1 MIRVLNVVGTMDT
14 GGAETFIMNLY
25 RNMDREKVQFD
36 FLCHNR
42 IEAKYTDEIRS
53 MGGKMF
59 MVNGITHGGFLK
71 YEKSLY
77 KFFKEHPEYKTVH
90 SHNDLLSGVILT
102 QAKKAGVKNRYSH
115 SHSTYKMSSF
125 FSKIYAFILKLFFVG
140 SVTHAFACADAAGT
154 ALYMGK
160 NKKKFEVISNG
171 VDTSRFVFTKE
182 KRVKIL
188 KELGLEDKI
197 VIGHVGRFV
206 EAKNH
211 KFLIEIFSEISKID
225 DNVRLVLVGEG
236 KLKADTEKQVKE
248 LGLTEKVIFLGSRSD
263 INEILSAF
271 DLLLF
276 PSLYE
281 GLSVAM
287 VEAQTSGV
295 PILASDTVSSEVA
308 ITDRVK
314 QISLEKRPK
323 EWAENSLE
331 MIKANENI
339 NREQYARK
347 VTEAGFDIR
356 ETAKKLQ
363 EFYLKNEE

>member
-1 MIRVLNVVGTMDT
+1 MIRILNVVSTMDM
-14 GGAETFIMNLY
+14 GGAETLIMNLY
-25 RNMDREKVQFD
+25 RNIDREKVQFD

-59 MVNGITHGGFLK
+59 MVNGITHGGFFK
-71 YEKSLY
+71 YKKSLY
-77 KFFKEHPEYKTVH
+77 NFFKEHPEYQTVH
-90 SHNDLLSGVILT
+90 SHNDLLSGIILT

-115 SHSTYKMSSF
+115 SHSTYKMSSI
-125 FSKIYAFILKLFFVG
+125 FSKVYAFILKLFFVN
-140 SVTHAFACADAAGT
+140 SVTHAFACADAAGK

-160 NKKKFEVISNG
+160 MKKNFEVISNG

-182 KRVKIL
+182 KREKIL

-197 VIGHVGRFV
+197 VIGHIGRFID
-206 EAKNH
+206 AKNH
-211 KFLIEIFSEISKID
+211 KFLIKIFNEISKID

-236 KLKADTEKQVKE
+236 KLKAETEEQVKN
-248 LGLTEKVIFLGSRSD
+248 LNLTDKVHFLGSRTD

-314 QISLEKRPK
+314 QISLEKRPE
-323 EWAENSLE
+323 EWAQIALELIKEN
-331 MIKANENI
+331 KVT
-339 NREQYARK
+339 NREEYADK
-347 VTEAGFDIR
+347 VAKAGFDIK

-363 EFYLKNEE
+363 EFYLKTEE